1 MYLLLYTN
9 TRLILDVKKDDEDII
24 QVLFNVFLSFI
35 SDEISNFNSSVYYSS
50 PEYLKYS
57 YLEGKLLA

>member
-1 MYLLLYTN
+1 MKIGKGYQ
-9 TRLILDVKKDDEDII
+9 RLILDVKKEEETVVD
-24 QVLFNVFLSFI
+24 VLYNMFMSFI

-50 PEYLKYS
+50 PDYLKWC